1 MFKKS
6 LAALAVLS
14 TAAGFA
20 YAGQVTLYGVVDEG
34 LNYTKEDVKM
44 DGVRSVDQ
52 HSFGLDS
59 GLNAGSRIGL
69 TGQEALGNGMT
80 VGFKLENGFQ
90 ADTGAF
96 GSDNRIFDR
105 EASLTVTSPFGR
117 LSAGRM
123 GGIASAAGSYD
134 IVYAIGDAFDGG
146 DNKIFGLAKSAR
158 YDNMLTYQTPM
169 MAGLQATVQY
179 SFKEDALDANRKSI
193 REGSSDANR
202 YTSVALTGNYG
213 PFNAVLAY
221 ELQKYGSNVLDGQ
234 NKVLSSV
241 PSKDGQAVYLG
252 GNYDFGV
259 AKAFAMAQYFKGQ
272 NALTA
277 LSTIDLENK
286 SKPTAGYKG
295 YGLHLGTVVPVC
307 AGNLTIG
314 GYYVD
319 GKAEF
324 EKYDRDNDYIGVA
337 TRYVYPLSRRTSLYA
352 GAGYAHSK
360 LDADNTQKGEFKANV
375 TQAYMG
381 MTHKF

>member
-6 LAALAVLS
+6 LTALAVLS
-14 TAAGFA
+14 TMTGYAV
-20 YAGQVTLYGVVDEG
+20 AGQVTLYGVVDEG
-34 LNYTKEDVKM
+34 LNYTKEDVKVN
-44 DGVRSVDQ
+44 GVRHVDE
-52 HSFGLDS
+52 HTFGLDS
-59 GLNAGSRIGL
+59 GLNAASRIGL

-80 VGFKLENGFQ
+80 VGFKLENGFK
-90 ADTGAF
+90 ADTGAL
-96 GSDNRIFDR
+96 GDKNRLFDR

-169 MAGLQATVQY
+169 MGGLQATVQY
-179 SFKEDALDANRKSI
+179 SFKMNSTDPNRLDA
-193 REGSSDANR
+193 REGSKNANR
-202 YTSVALTGNYG
+202 YTSAALTGSYG

-221 ELQKYGSNVLDGQ
+221 ELQDYGSNYAAS
-234 NKVLSSV
+234 KM
-241 PSKDGQAVYLG
+241 PSKDGQAIYLG

-272 NALTA
+272 EAIDAMTA
-277 LSTIDLENK
+277 IDAAKPIN
-286 SKPTAGYKG
+286 PTAGFKG
-295 YGLHLGTVVPVC
+295 YGLHLGTIVPVC
-307 AGNLTIG
+307 AGHLTIG

-319 GKAEF
+319 GQAEF
-324 EKYDRDNDYIGVA
+324 EKTADRDNDYIGIA
-337 TRYVYPLSRRTSLYA
+337 TKYVYPLSRRTSLYA
-352 GAGYAHSK
+352 GAGYAHAK
-360 LDADNTQKGEFKANV
+360 LDGDATDKADTKANV

-381 MTHKF
+381 VTHKF

>member
-221 ELQKYGSNVLDGQ
+221 ELQKYGSNVVE
-234 NKVLSSV
+234 NKAIVSSV

-277 LSTIDLENK
+277 MSAFDLKDE

-324 EKYDRDNDYIGVA
+324 ERYDRDNDYIGVA

>member
-6 LAALAVLS
+6 LTALAVLS
-14 TAAGFA
+14 SMTGFA
-20 YAGQVTLYGVVDEG
+20 CAGQVTLYGVVDEG
-34 LNYTKEDVKM
+34 LNYSKEDVKV
-44 DGVRSVDQ
+44 DGGKKVDQ
-52 HSFGLDS
+52 DTFGLDS

-80 VGFKLENGFQ
+80 VGFKLENGFD
-90 ADTGAF
+90 ADTGSF
-96 GSDNRIFDR
+96 SDKDRIFNR
-105 EASLTVTSPFGR
+105 EASLTVSSPFGR

-134 IVYAIGDAFDGG
+134 IVYSIGDAFDGG

-158 YDNMLTYQTPM
+158 YDNMITYQTPM
-169 MAGLQATVQY
+169 MGGLQATVQY
-179 SFKEDALDANRKSI
+179 SFKENSTDANRLTA

-202 YTSVALTGNYG
+202 YTSAALTGNYG

-221 ELQKYGSNVLDGQ
+221 ELQDYGSTIGTS
-234 NKVLSSV
+234 KM
-241 PSKDGQAVYLG
+241 PSKDGQAIYLG

-272 NALTA
+272 QTTDAVKAINLAKPLTP
-277 LSTIDLENK
+277 SE
-286 SKPTAGYKG
+286 GYKG
-295 YGLHLGTVVPVC
+295 YGLHLGTIVPVC
-307 AGNLTIG
+307 SGNLTIG

-319 GKAEF
+319 GQAES
-324 EKYDRDNDYIGVA
+324 EKEADRDNNYIGVA

-352 GAGYAHSK
+352 GAGYAHAK
-360 LDADNTQKGEFKANV
+360 MDGTATDKGDTKANV

-381 MTHKF
+381 LTHKF

>member
-6 LAALAVLS
+6 LTALAVLS
-14 TAAGFA
+14 SMTGFA
-20 YAGQVTLYGVVDEG
+20 CAGQVTLYGVVDEG
-34 LNYTKEDVKM
+34 LNYSKEDVKV
-44 DGVRSVDQ
+44 DGGKKVDR
-52 HSFGLDS
+52 HTFGLDS

-80 VGFKLENGFQ
+80 VGFKLENGFD

-96 GSDNRIFDR
+96 SDKDRIFNR
-105 EASLTVTSPFGR
+105 EASLTVSSPFGR

-134 IVYAIGDAFDGG
+134 IVYSIGDAFDGG

-158 YDNMLTYQTPM
+158 YDNMITYQTPM
-169 MAGLQATVQY
+169 MGGLQATVQY
-179 SFKEDALDANRKSI
+179 SFKENSTDAARLTA

-202 YTSVALTGNYG
+202 YTSAALTGNYG

-221 ELQKYGSNVLDGQ
+221 ELQDYGSTIGTS
-234 NKVLSSV
+234 KM
-241 PSKDGQAVYLG
+241 PSKDGQAIYLG

-272 NALTA
+272 QTTDAVKAINLAKPLTP
-277 LSTIDLENK
+277 SEV
-286 SKPTAGYKG
+286 YKG
-295 YGLHLGTVVPVC
+295 YGLHLGTIVPVC
-307 AGNLTIG
+307 SGNLTIG

-319 GKAEF
+319 GQAESDK
-324 EKYDRDNDYIGVA
+324 EADRDNNYIGVA

-352 GAGYAHSK
+352 GAGYAHAK
-360 LDADNTQKGEFKANV
+360 MDGTATDKGDTKANV

-381 MTHKF
+381 LTHKF

>member
-6 LAALAVLS
+6 LTALAVLS
-14 TAAGFA
+14 SMTGFA

-34 LNYTKEDVKM
+34 LNYSKEDVKV
-44 DGVRSVDQ
+44 DGGKKVDQ
-52 HSFGLDS
+52 HTFGLDS

-69 TGQEALGNGMT
+69 TGQEALGNDMT
-80 VGFKLENGFQ
+80 VGFKLENGFD

-96 GSDNRIFDR
+96 SDKDRIFNR
-105 EASLTVTSPFGR
+105 EASLTVSSPFGR

-134 IVYAIGDAFDGG
+134 IVYSIGDAFDGG

-158 YDNMLTYQTPM
+158 YDNMITYQTPM
-169 MAGLQATVQY
+169 MGGLQATVQY
-179 SFKEDALDANRKSI
+179 SFKENSTDANRLTA

-202 YTSVALTGNYG
+202 YTSAALTGNYG

-221 ELQKYGSNVLDGQ
+221 ELQDYGSTIGTS
-234 NKVLSSV
+234 KM
-241 PSKDGQAVYLG
+241 PSKDGQAIYLG

-272 NALTA
+272 QTTDAVKAINLAKPLTP
-277 LSTIDLENK
+277 SEV
-286 SKPTAGYKG
+286 YKG
-295 YGLHLGTVVPVC
+295 YGLHLGTIVPVC
-307 AGNLTIG
+307 SGNLTIG

-319 GKAEF
+319 GQAES
-324 EKYDRDNDYIGVA
+324 EKDADRDNNYIGVA

-352 GAGYAHSK
+352 GAGYAHAK
-360 LDADNTQKGEFKANV
+360 MDGTATDKGDTKANV

-381 MTHKF
+381 LTHKF

>member
-6 LAALAVLS
+6 LTALAVLS
-14 TAAGFA
+14 SMTGFA
-20 YAGQVTLYGVVDEG
+20 CAGQVTLYGVVDEG
-34 LNYTKEDVKM
+34 LNYSKEDVKV
-44 DGVRSVDQ
+44 DGGKKVDQ
-52 HSFGLDS
+52 HTFGLDS

-80 VGFKLENGFQ
+80 VGFKLENGFD

-96 GSDNRIFDR
+96 SDKDRIFNR
-105 EASLTVTSPFGR
+105 EASLTVSSPFGR

-134 IVYAIGDAFDGG
+134 IVYSIGDAFDGG

-158 YDNMLTYQTPM
+158 YDNMITYQTPM
-169 MAGLQATVQY
+169 MGGLQATVQY
-179 SFKEDALDANRKSI
+179 SFKENSTDANRLTA

-202 YTSVALTGNYG
+202 YTSAALTGNYG

-221 ELQKYGSNVLDGQ
+221 ELQDYGSTIGTS
-234 NKVLSSV
+234 KM
-241 PSKDGQAVYLG
+241 PSKDGQAIYLG

-272 NALTA
+272 QTTDAVKAINLAKPLTP
-277 LSTIDLENK
+277 SE
-286 SKPTAGYKG
+286 GYKG
-295 YGLHLGTVVPVC
+295 YGLHLGTIVPVC
-307 AGNLTIG
+307 SGNLTIG

-319 GKAEF
+319 GQAES
-324 EKYDRDNDYIGVA
+324 EKEADRDNNYIGVA

-352 GAGYAHSK
+352 GAGYAHAK
-360 LDADNTQKGEFKANV
+360 MDGTATDKGDTKANV

-381 MTHKF
+381 LTHKF